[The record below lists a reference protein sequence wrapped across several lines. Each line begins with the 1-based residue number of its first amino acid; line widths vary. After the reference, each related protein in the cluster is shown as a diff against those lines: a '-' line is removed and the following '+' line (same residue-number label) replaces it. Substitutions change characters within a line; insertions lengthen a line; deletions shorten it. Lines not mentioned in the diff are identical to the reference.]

1 MGTTRAGIVGGS
13 GYAGGELLRILLGH
27 PEVEV
32 TQVTSRGMAKKFVT
46 AAHPNLRKRTTLKFI
61 HPDDLQPCDVLFLCV
76 PHGSAA
82 SQAATYTGLAT
93 VVIDLSA
100 DFRLSSNDEYQQW
113 YGWEHPDLDM
123 LGKAVYGL
131 PELHRE
137 EIAHANY
144 IASPGCMSTA
154 SILALYPMMM
164 SGLVDPA
171 MPVVVEAKTGSSGGG
186 GEAGPATHHPERS
199 GVIRSFKPTG
209 HRHSAEIIQELT
221 QNGCAAPNIAFSA
234 TGVEAVRGILATAH
248 VFTREPVTDKEIWQ
262 FYRSVYKDEPF
273 IRIVKEV
280 AGIHRSPEPKI
291 LSGTNY
297 CDVGFEADAHG
308 NRVVVTAAIDNLVK
322 GASGQAVQAMN
333 IRCGFDETL
342 GLEFTGL
349 HPL

>member
-1 MGTTRAGIVGGS
+1 
-13 GYAGGELLRILLGH
+13 
-27 PEVEV
+27 
-32 TQVTSRGMAKKFVT
+32 
-46 AAHPNLRKRTTLKFI
+46 
-61 HPDDLQPCDVLFLCV
+61 
-76 PHGSAA
+76 
-82 SQAATYTGLAT
+82 
-93 VVIDLSA
+93 
-100 DFRLSSNDEYQQW
+100 
-113 YGWEHPDLDM
+113 
-123 LGKAVYGL
+123 
-131 PELHRE
+131 
-137 EIAHANY
+137 
-144 IASPGCMSTA
+144 
-154 SILALYPMMM
+154 
-164 SGLVDPA
+164 
-171 MPVVVEAKTGSSGGG
+171 
-186 GEAGPATHHPERS
+186 HPERS

-221 QNGCAAPNIAFSA
+221 QKGCAAPNIAFSA

-322 GASGQAVQAMN
+322 GASGQAVQSMN